1 LMFQCLSNLLAD
13 GVEPTGKEHGLTP
26 STGPASTSAEVFKAL
41 GDPIRWQIVQQMAE
55 VGELPCSTLEETL
68 PVSKPTISYHTKIL
82 IQAGLI
88 SVRKQGRNL
97 FYTLR
102 RDVLQQ
108 LVDDIW
114 VLAPEPRPVHG
125 GRIDHQVSAGRRRR
139 ASTSRP
145 QPAGADTADGEVVLL
160 TW

>member
-1 LMFQCLSNLLAD
+1 
-13 GVEPTGKEHGLTP
+13 V
-26 STGPASTSAEVFKAL
+26 STSAEVFKAL
-41 GDPIRWQIVQQMAE
+41 GDPIRWNIVQQMAE
-55 VGELPCSTLEETL
+55 VGELACSTLEETL

-102 RDVLQQ
+102 RDVLRQ
-108 LVDDIW
+108 LVDDLW
-114 VLAPEPRPVHG
+114 MLAPEPRPVHG
-125 GRIDHQVSAGRRRR
+125 GRVDHQASAGRRRR

-145 QPAGADTADGEVVLL
+145 QPAAGADAADREAVLL